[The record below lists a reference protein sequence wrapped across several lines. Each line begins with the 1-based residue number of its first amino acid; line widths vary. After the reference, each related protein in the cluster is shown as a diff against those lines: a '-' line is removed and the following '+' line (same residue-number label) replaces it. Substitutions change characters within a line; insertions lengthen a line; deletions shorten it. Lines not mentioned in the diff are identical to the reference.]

1 MREMQMLFETREV
14 DGESVPT
21 AFGCLFFV
29 ALIPFM
35 LAFHII
41 IAPLKFVYEILT
53 GPFKERRRK
62 LEANI
67 RNQDAHVSF
76 FANAHFTPYDFW
88 LTEITYKT
96 VFINKRSGGKRKL
109 SIPNDDLKGIQ
120 RQLGKYLRAQ
130 IGNKVHTCANAY
142 VHGRG
147 TVANARPHLGGSVLL
162 KLDIKDFFPSIQKD
176 QLHGILASVTP
187 QDVLVKRLTDL
198 CYSESGLPQGAPTSP
213 LLSNLVLRR
222 FDVALYRVCALAG
235 AKYTRYADDISI
247 SLSKD
252 GSKKIGHLIKAV
264 ESELAN
270 DGFTLNKDKIRV
282 LRPHQAQ
289 RICGVTINSG
299 KPTISRKQRRV
310 LRAAKHRQLMGKE
323 ASFTPEQ
330 IAGWEAYI
338 SGVSS

>member
-1 MREMQMLFETREV
+1 MLFETREV
-14 DGESVPT
+14 DAEPVLTP
-21 AFGCLFFV
+21 FGCLFLV

-35 LAFHII
+35 TAIYII
-41 IAPLKFVYEILT
+41 MVPLKFVYEVLT
-53 GPFKERRRK
+53 GPFKERLRK
-62 LEANI
+62 REANI

-76 FANAHFTPYDFW
+76 FTNSNVTPYDFW
-88 LTEITYKT
+88 LTETTYKT
-96 VFINKRSGGKRKL
+96 AFINKRTGGKRKL
-109 SIPNDDLKGIQ
+109 SVPNDNLKDIQ
-120 RQLGKYLRAQ
+120 RQLAKYLQAQ

-147 TVANARPHLGGSVLL
+147 TVANARPHLGGVVLL

-176 QLHGILASVTP
+176 QLHVTLASVTP
-187 QDVLVKRLTDL
+187 QDVLVNRLTDL
-198 CYSESGLPQGAPTSP
+198 CYSENGLPQGAPTSP

-222 FDVALYRVCALAG
+222 FDIALYRACALAG

-252 GSKKIGHLIKAV
+252 ESKKIGHLIKAV

-270 DGFTLNKDKIRV
+270 DGFKLNKDKIRV

-323 ASFTPEQ
+323 TSFTPEQ

-338 SGVSS
+338 LGVSS